1 MGKMSIT
8 TNVSIWVGVKLKRT
22 NILNVSQNG
31 NGIPMSN
38 AIKTRNYVKLNL
50 AKLNLYEMIGL

>member
-31 NGIPMSN
+31 NGIPMFN